1 MTDFETMYQEYA
13 NQIYRFLMTLCG
25 DEHIAEELTQET
37 FYKAM
42 RNRHLFKGDSKLS
55 VWLCQIAKNEYF
67 AYYNKRKKL
76 SFSHINPD
84 QPTKEADVLKTLLQS
99 EYKLKLHQLLRQLPE
114 PYKEVITLKIFAELS
129 YTEIASLFGKSESW
143 ARVTFYR
150 GKSKLQEFVKEEDM
164 HV

>member
-1 MTDFETMYQEYA
+1 MNEFETMYQEYA

-25 DEHIAEELTQET
+25 DEHLAEELTQET

-42 RNRHLFKGDSKLS
+42 KHHHLFKGDSKLS

-67 AYYNKRKKL
+67 AYYNKQKRMT
-76 SFSHINPD
+76 FSDINPN
-84 QPTKEADVLKTLLQS
+84 QPTKEADVLQTLLHS
-99 EYKLKLHQLLRQLPE
+99 EQKLRLHQLLRQLPE

-129 YTEIASLFGKSESW
+129 YTESASLFGKSESW

-150 GKSKLQEFVKEEDM
+150 GKNQLKMLMEGDIE
-164 HV
+164 